1 MPAAIVTGGSR
12 GIGLAIARDLA
23 SRGFDLVLGARTE
36 HQLMEARDRIG
47 REFRVRCL
55 AHRTDVAD
63 PVQAEA
69 LVERAVAELGR
80 IDGLVNNAGMTGAI
94 GDLQQCDL
102 REWRAALEVNL
113 FGTMHMMRAA
123 IPHVRKE
130 GGGRIVNLAGGG
142 IGGPGV
148 APRISAYATSKA
160 AVVQLTECI
169 AREVAADG
177 IFVNAVSPGAV
188 VTEMTAGVIAAGV
201 EKAGRE
207 LYERTLQQRE
217 SGGESPELAARLV
230 AWLLSPA
237 SKNLSGKLL
246 SAKWD
251 DVSRIDPEG
260 ANRSSLYALRRIDGA
275 LFREVPSK

>member
-1 MPAAIVTGGSR
+1 
-12 GIGLAIARDLA
+12 
-23 SRGFDLVLGARTE
+23 
-36 HQLMEARDRIG
+36 
-47 REFRVRCL
+47 
-55 AHRTDVAD
+55 
-63 PVQAEA
+63 
-69 LVERAVAELGR
+69 
-80 IDGLVNNAGMTGAI
+80 
-94 GDLQQCDL
+94 
-102 REWRAALEVNL
+102 
-113 FGTMHMMRAA
+113 
-123 IPHVRKE
+123 
-130 GGGRIVNLAGGG
+130 
-142 IGGPGV
+142 
-148 APRISAYATSKA
+148 
-160 AVVQLTECI
+160 VVQLTECI

-177 IFVNAVSPGAV
+177 IFVNAISPGAV